1 MSAVLCTIDYKRR
14 SPFVKEFECFQVGVV
29 CRTWISVTKSVSSP
43 GKTSHLF
50 LRWQP
55 VQCFS
60 CNNWQSPTS
69 AHFCTGKHLQGCPR
83 QRGVWK
89 GAKSNSDCV
98 FFSVVPGRFLNT
110 YRVYSLQS
118 MLWQDAYVY
127 VYVNIYI
134 RYTSYLHVYAY
145 AYVNWYAYV
154 CVYIYRGI
162 RIYLYINMYTCLW
175 RRIWIKSIDTYY
187 IYICVY
193 TCMCA
198 LRYNRCA

>member
-1 MSAVLCTIDYKRR
+1 MKPLN
-14 SPFVKEFECFQVGVV
+14 
-29 CRTWISVTKSVSSP
+29 VSSFVYHRLQTP
-43 GKTSHLF
+43 ITFCQRVWVFSGGCGLQDVNQCHKKCLKSWKNESPF

-110 YRVYSLQS
+110 YRVYGLQS
-118 MLWQDAYVY
+118 MLSQDAYVC

-134 RYTSYLHVYAY
+134 RYTSYLHVYQ
-145 AYVNWYAYV
+145 
-154 CVYIYRGI
+154 
-162 RIYLYINMYTCLW
+162 
-175 RRIWIKSIDTYY
+175 
-187 IYICVY
+187 
-193 TCMCA
+193 
-198 LRYNRCA
+198 

>member
-1 MSAVLCTIDYKRR
+1 MSAVLCTIDCKRR

-29 CRTWISVTKSVSSP
+29 CRTWISVTKSVPSP

-110 YRVYSLQS
+110 YRVYGLQS
-118 MLWQDAYVY
+118 MLSQDAYVC

-134 RYTSYLHVYAY
+134 RYTSYLHVYY
-145 AYVNWYAYV
+145 ICIRV
-154 CVYIYRGI
+154 CKLICLCMCIYIYSGI
-162 RIYLYINMYTCLW
+162 RIYLY
-175 RRIWIKSIDTYY
+175 
-187 IYICVY
+187 
-193 TCMCA
+193 
-198 LRYNRCA
+198 